1 MPFRALRL
9 LILFD
14 DAHGYCKRVVPRM
27 KELLEHRAF
36 LVDVHRIQ
44 DGPIDVAPYR
54 GIILGSPSYGLGIR
68 GAGPTQELQDYV
80 AALPDLDGVKVAVF
94 CVYRLRPGVTLDR
107 MKGMA
112 FEKGAD
118 LVVAQGYSLLKPTE
132 ADHVLPTECMV
143 RIR

>member
-14 DAHGYCKRVVPRM
+14 DAHGYCQRVIPRM

-44 DGPIDVAPYR
+44 DGPIDITPYK
-54 GIILGSPSYGLGIR
+54 GLVLGSPSYGFGIR
-68 GAGPTQELQDYV
+68 GAGPTQALQDFV
-80 AALPDLDGVKVAVF
+80 AQLPDLGGIKVAVF
-94 CVYRLRPGVTLDR
+94 CVFRLSPGVTLDR
-107 MKGMA
+107 MKGMV

-118 LVVAQGYSLLKPTE
+118 LVVAQGYSLFKPTA
-132 ADHVLPTECMV
+132 ADHVLPAECMV

>member
-9 LILFD
+9 LILHD
-14 DAHGYCKRVVPRM
+14 DAGGLCARVIPRM

-44 DGPIDVAPYR
+44 DGPIDISPYK
-54 GIILGSPSYGLGIR
+54 GLILGSPTYGLGIR
-68 GAGPTQELQDYV
+68 GAGPTQALQDFV
-80 AALPDLDGVKVAVF
+80 AALPDLDGVKAAAF

-107 MKGMA
+107 MKGMI

-118 LVVAQGYSLLKPTE
+118 LVTAQAYSALRPTE
-132 ADHVLPTECMV
+132 GEHILPTECMV

>member
-14 DAHGYCKRVVPRM
+14 DAHGYCARVVPRM

-36 LVDVHRIQ
+36 LVDVHRVQ
-44 DGPIDVAPYR
+44 DGPIDVTPYK
-54 GIILGSPSYGLGIR
+54 GLILGSPSYGFGIR
-68 GAGPTQELQDYV
+68 GAGPTQALQDAV
-80 AALPDLDGVKVAVF
+80 AEMPDLSGVGVAVF

-107 MKGMA
+107 MKGMV
-112 FEKGAD
+112 FEKGAN
-118 LVVAQGYSLLKPTE
+118 LVVAQGYSLLKPAE
-132 ADHVLPTECMV
+132 AEHILPAECMV